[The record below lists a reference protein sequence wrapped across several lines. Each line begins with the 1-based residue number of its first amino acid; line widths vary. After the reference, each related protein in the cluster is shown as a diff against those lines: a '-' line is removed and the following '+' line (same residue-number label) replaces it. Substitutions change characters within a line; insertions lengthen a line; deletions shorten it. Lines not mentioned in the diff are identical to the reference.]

1 MIVFRHLLEHS
12 DYAAGCELAEP
23 YGLISTINAG
33 NLTHGSLPT
42 AEPLAVVEHDDLI
55 SEVTGIYIHA
65 C

>member
-1 MIVFRHLLEHS
+1 M
-12 DYAAGCELAEP
+12 
-23 YGLISTINAG
+23 STINAG

-55 SEVTGIYIHA
+55 PEVTGIYTHA